1 MGSKTAKKI
10 VDEIEAYLSA
20 MKVSDK
26 PVKVVR
32 VYREDMEVLHKSI
45 LRKNSCVPN
54 LRVDEE
60 GVFYKQYEI
69 VSI

>member
-1 MGSKTAKKI
+1 MVSKTAKKI

-26 PVKVVR
+26 PVKVIR
-32 VYREDMEVLHKSI
+32 VYREDFDV
-45 LRKNSCVPN
+45 LRKSALMPN

-60 GVFYKQYEI
+60 GVFYKRYEV

>member
-20 MKVSDK
+20 MSVSDK
-26 PVKVVR
+26 PVNVIR
-32 VYREDMEVLHKSI
+32 VYREDMEVLRKSI
-45 LRKNSCVPN
+45 LRKNSLVPN

-60 GVFYKQYEI
+60 GVFYKRYEV
-69 VSI
+69 VSK

>member
-1 MGSKTAKKI
+1 MGSKTANKI
-10 VDEIEAYLSA
+10 VDEIEKYLSA

-26 PVKVVR
+26 PVNVVR
-32 VYREDMEVLHKSI
+32 VYREDLEVLRKSS
-45 LRKNSCVPN
+45 LVPN

-60 GVFYKQYEI
+60 GVFYKKYEI